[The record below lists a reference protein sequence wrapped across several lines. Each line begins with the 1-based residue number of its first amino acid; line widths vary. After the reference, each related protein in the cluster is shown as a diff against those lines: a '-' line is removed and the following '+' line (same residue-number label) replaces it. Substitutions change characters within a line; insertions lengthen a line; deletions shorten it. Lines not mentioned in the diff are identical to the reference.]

1 MSATVVG
8 VIGTLLG
15 VVIGATAQQLQAVR
29 NRAWQQA
36 DLLRTVKRTIYAEYL
51 RSISASYAQALSG
64 HRSRSE
70 DASLLAATAEIE
82 VLAGAD
88 VAVPVRD
95 LTTTVISVHSGI
107 AAGTGVAQAVVADVD
122 RRRYDV
128 IDLFKAD
135 LGLKPLRPAD
145 AERKAANSPNNRA

>member
-1 MSATVVG
+1 MGPAVVG

-15 VVIGATAQQLQAVR
+15 VVIGAAAQQLQAMR
-29 NRAWQQA
+29 NRTWQQA
-36 DLLRTVKRTIYAEYL
+36 DLLRTTKRGIYAEYL

-82 VLAGAD
+82 VLSGGD
-88 VAVPVRD
+88 VAGPARD
-95 LTTTVISVHSGI
+95 LATAVISVHFET
-107 AAGTGVAQAVVADVD
+107 AAGTGVAEAVVADVD
-122 RRRYDV
+122 RRRYEV

-135 LGLKPLRPAD
+135 LGLKPRRPAD
-145 AERKAANSPNNRA
+145 AARLRA

>member
-1 MSATVVG
+1 MSATIVG

-15 VVIGATAQQLQAVR
+15 VVIGAAAQQLQAMR
-29 NRAWQQA
+29 NRAWQHA
-36 DLLRTVKRTIYAEYL
+36 DLLKTVKRSIYAEYL

-82 VLAGAD
+82 VLSGAD

-107 AAGTGVAQAVVADVD
+107 AAGTGVPEAVVADVD

-145 AERKAANSPNNRA
+145 ADRQPANSPNDGA